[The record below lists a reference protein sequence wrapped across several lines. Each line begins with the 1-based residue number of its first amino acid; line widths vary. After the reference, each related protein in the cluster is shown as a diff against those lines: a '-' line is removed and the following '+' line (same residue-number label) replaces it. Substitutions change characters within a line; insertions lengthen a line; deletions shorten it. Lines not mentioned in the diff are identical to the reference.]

1 MRDQGR
7 DMPPSLAL
15 DARTGLPDALRVLVH
30 AHPRE
35 GWAAHPH
42 FAGLVAFW
50 LERHMMFRRLL
61 THLRQEG
68 EARLD
73 GRLAPERHAAGLS
86 RYGGLLVQELH
97 GHHHIEDAHYFPVL
111 AQKDRTIGRG
121 FDLLDA
127 DHHTLEADL
136 AGFADAAN
144 AALRAPG
151 AEARDAAGACHV
163 ALTRLERLLDRHLA
177 DEEDLIVPVILKHGT
192 AGLI

>member
-7 DMPPSLAL
+7 DAPQSLAL
-15 DARTGLPDALRVLVH
+15 ETRTGLPDALRVLVE
-30 AHPRE
+30 AYPRE

-73 GRLAPERHAAGLS
+73 GTLAPERYAAGLS

-97 GHHHIEDAHYFPVL
+97 GHHQIEDAHYFPVL
-111 AQKDRTIGRG
+111 AQKDRAIGHG

-127 DHHTLEADL
+127 DHHALEGDL
-136 AGFADAAN
+136 AAFADAAN
-144 AALRAPG
+144 TALRTPR
-151 AEARDAAGACHV
+151 AEARDAAGVCHGA
-163 ALTRLERLLDRHLA
+163 ALRLERLLDRHLA